1 VVEVGH
7 WIAAKEEAEER
18 LIEVEVV
25 GVVHC
30 CVVEEEVVVARCLLK
45 GEGVQGET
53 MKGAMVAHVMM
64 VRRVFWEAMA
74 EEEVHSTAELHE
86 LESEIVEVYL
96 VRGAAAAAG
105 LGLALEVVLDSL
117 LP

>member
-1 VVEVGH
+1 MVEVGH

-18 LIEVEVV
+18 LIEVGMV
-25 GVVHC
+25 GGVHC
-30 CVVEEEVVVARCLLK
+30 FVVEEEVVVARCLLK

-53 MKGAMVAHVMM
+53 MKGAKMAHLMM

-74 EEEVHSTAELHE
+74 EEEAHSTAELHE
-86 LESEIVEVYL
+86 LAREIVEVYL
-96 VRGAAAAAG
+96 VLGAAVALG